1 MATAGR
7 VAVRGTEIA
16 YDRAGRGPTLTLL
29 HGIGANAT
37 AWRTQLDALSD
48 AFDVIA
54 WDAPGY
60 GRSDDPP
67 GDWPMA
73 EYADYLGG
81 FLDALGVEQT
91 HLLGQSWG
99 GVLAQA
105 FYGKYPERVRS
116 LILSDTFLGGGI
128 TREDNDA
135 QLQARLRV
143 VATMTPAEFGHTRAP
158 QVLAPGP
165 PPELL
170 SEVETMLAQIHPIGY
185 RSAAIAISRADLR
198 DVLPRIAVPTLV
210 LRGEFDRVIPP
221 DVGTRLV
228 GEIRGAQ
235 VVTFAGAGHL
245 SNMEQPDRYSA
256 TVRDFLMS
264 VDAAHPPA

>member
-1 MATAGR
+1 MAMAGR
-7 VAVRGTEIA
+7 VTVRGMEIA
-16 YDRAGRGPTLTLL
+16 YDRAGQGPALVLL

-37 AWRTQLDALSD
+37 AWRTQLDGLSD

-73 EYADYLGG
+73 EYAEYLAG
-81 FLDALGVEQT
+81 FLDALGIART

-105 FYGKYPERVRS
+105 FYGKYPGRVRS
-116 LILSDTFLGGGI
+116 LILSDTFLGGGAE
-128 TREDNDA
+128 REDNEA

-143 VATMTPAEFGHTRAP
+143 VATMTPAEFGHARTP
-158 QVLAPGP
+158 QVLAPDSP
-165 PPELL
+165 PGLL
-170 SEVETMLAQIHPIGY
+170 QEVETMLAQIHPVGY
-185 RSAAIAISRADLR
+185 RSAAIAIARADVR

-210 LRGEFDRVIPP
+210 LCGELDRVVPP
-221 DVGTRLV
+221 TVGTRLA
-228 GEIRGAQ
+228 GEIRDVR
-235 VVTFAGAGHL
+235 VVTFPDVGHL
-245 SNMEQPDRYSA
+245 GNMEQPDRYTA
-256 TVRDFLMS
+256 TVREFLQDIMG
-264 VDAAHPPA
+264 